1 MDYSVGEEMS
11 NKDKFLKELH
21 KRIKILN
28 ETLWGG
34 NYRYGKVTEW
44 LENFDDDES
53 KMHALFLLSNFMYF
67 SAPQIKQLLI
77 SAYRDI
83 YKYPIIENIRKQNN
97 NTLNPNFIESEF
109 KRIKD
114 CTLFLGIGNVS
125 ESGIHLLYK
134 FRQENKL
141 PKSIFQENEKSLYI
155 ESDGKIISNYGDRN
169 HIVYFDDFA
178 GSGSQAISYGR
189 ENLPK
194 IRKAFPNA
202 TISYILLFST
212 TKGIEAIRASQLFD
226 KVDCVVEIDS
236 SFQLFHADSRYFKE
250 TEAFIDR
257 ELLVDICKRHGKT
270 LMRIIGERLGHKD
283 MYADAFAETNSLGF
297 GNCQLLI
304 GFQHNIPDNTLPIIW
319 FNEDESIWTPFF
331 ARANKIYE

>member
-1 MDYSVGEEMS
+1 MDYSFAEEMS

-34 NYRYGKVTEW
+34 NYRHGKVTEW
-44 LENFDDDES
+44 LENFDNEEE
-53 KMHALFLLSNFMYF
+53 KMHAVFLLSNFMYF

-77 SAYRDI
+77 SAFRDI

-97 NTLNPNFIESEF
+97 NTLDPNFIESEF
-109 KRIKD
+109 KKIKD
-114 CTLFLGIGNVS
+114 STLFLGIGNVS

-141 PKSIFQENEKSLYI
+141 PKTIFQENEKPLYI
-155 ESDGKIISNYGDRN
+155 ERDGEIISNYGDRN

-189 ENLPK
+189 ENLSK

-212 TKGIEAIRASQLFD
+212 TRGIEAIRASRLFD
-226 KVDCVVEIDS
+226 KVDCVVEIDN
-236 SFQLFHADSRYFKE
+236 SFRLFDTNSRYFKE
-250 TEAFIDR
+250 MNILINR
-257 ELLVDICKRHGKT
+257 EVLLDICKKHGKV
-270 LMRIIGERLGHKD
+270 LMRIIGERLGHQD
-283 MYADAFAETNSLGF
+283 VFAEHFAEAHALGF

-304 GFQHNIPDNTLPIIW
+304 GFEHNVPDNTLPIIW

-331 ARANKIYE
+331 GRANKIYE